1 MAVRLAR
8 WACLRT
14 LAEARQKR
22 QASHAGGRSGRQRAS
37 AGHQDA
43 PAVAPEE
50 QERRRRELAAL
61 AWPEA
66 AGTSPEQRE
75 ALELAVRHR
84 LAAHEVAA
92 VLGMAPAAARELLA
106 TAACEVERT
115 RAALAVVETG
125 ACPGVAHLTG
135 EQGMVLGTTLR
146 RELVRHVDDCPR
158 CRRTAERA
166 VPGRWPGTSVT
177 PDTLPLVPAPAAT
190 LHTALAHHP
199 RARGGAPRFDRRGF
213 PMNPKD
219 RVARRDRLRARAVT
233 TTVVATVVAAPVL
246 ALWAAYRGTPVGEG
260 VGGGPSTAREDG
272 TVDFDG
278 GEGGAG
284 YENAG
289 NAQPRPGT
297 RFGADGA
304 PDVSVEVV
312 EVAGAGHKGA
322 AALGVTAAHSGDT
335 TLITLTARG
344 DAPVRWSASTGASWL
359 YLNRSS
365 GTLAPGESVTIRVFV
380 DQLREP
386 SGHWRATV
394 AISPAGSVVSI
405 EGYGPAPAG
414 PVTGSPSAPGTPS
427 GPPPSP
433 SHPDPTPT
441 TPTPTDPTP
450 DRPAVL
456 LRTRTPR
463 RPRTPPRP
471 TRRPPTRRPRTRPAL
486 PTPRPR
492 TPAAPRL
499 PAARTPRT
507 RARRKHKTAPA
518 PTQGT
523 GAGRHRKQP
532 VRPDSPGPPDAAPQ
546 RQLRRQPLLAQLDQ
560 PVVPRLAHQLD
571 QLRPVRDVHRLAR
584 AVRRGRRRAPPVQV
598 VAAGAP
604 APPVV
609 LADRHLEHP
618 RVVGPVDPLV
628 RTPDR
633 ELPADVRL
641 GLQRFAALLEGED
654 VQGAAHAALEARTVL
669 EDARPLERAGLP
681 LAVLVL
687 GDPPVAGALR
697 VVLPDVRREPRHML
711 GDALLV
717 VLVREVGTQRAAPVV
732 RAARLDALAA
742 AAEDAVPP
750 RGEPCQIAAEDLLV
764 VRRIRKFHPRAGEVE
779 ALLVVG
785 RRRPRRLRDRH
796 PRRSAGQSGPLFLP
810 GLFVR
815 LLVLR
820 LFRLWHPS
828 RVSRRGPAGTAARP

>member
-1 MAVRLAR
+1 MTSSGPDTSTRTSTRTTGTHRTHREARDRAAARTLARRPADRYEPHLDGLFTYCLSVLCDHDAATAALADALHLAERRDRHVLDELGSLRAWLYALAR
-8 WACLRT
+8 WACLRK

-22 QASHAGGRSGRQRAS
+22 QASHAGGRSARQRAS
-37 AGHQDA
+37 QEHQDA
-43 PAVAPEE
+43 PAVPPEE

-135 EQGMVLGTTLR
+135 DPGMVLGTTLR

-177 PDTLPLVPAPAAT
+177 PDTLPLVPAPTAA
-190 LHTALAHHP
+190 LNTALTHHP
-199 RARGGAPRFDRRGF
+199 RPRGGAPRFDRRGF
-213 PMNPKD
+213 PMDPKD

-260 VGGGPSTAREDG
+260 LGGGPSSAREDG
-272 TVDFDG
+272 TVDFD

-289 NAQPRPGT
+289 NAEPRPGA
-297 RFGADGA
+297 RFGADGE

-322 AALGVTAAHSGDT
+322 AALGVTAARSGDT

-344 DAPVRWSASTGASWL
+344 DRPVRWSASTGASWL

-365 GTLAPGESVTIRVFV
+365 GTLAPGESVTLRVFV

-386 SGHWRATV
+386 AGHWRATV
-394 AISPAGSVVSI
+394 AIAPAGSVVSI

-441 TPTPTDPTP
+441 TPTPSDPTPTDPPSSSDPDPGPSTDDPTPTDPTP
-450 DRPAVL
+450 
-456 LRTRTPR
+456 
-463 RPRTPPRP
+463 
-471 TRRPPTRRPRTRPAL
+471 
-486 PTPRPR
+486 
-492 TPAAPRL
+492 
-499 PAARTPRT
+499 
-507 RARRKHKTAPA
+507 
-518 PTQGT
+518 T
-523 GAGRHRKQP
+523 GP
-532 VRPDSPGPPDAAPQ
+532 SPSDPGPPEP
-546 RQLRRQPLLAQLDQ
+546 
-560 PVVPRLAHQLD
+560 
-571 QLRPVRDVHRLAR
+571 
-584 AVRRGRRRAPPVQV
+584 
-598 VAAGAP
+598 
-604 APPVV
+604 
-609 LADRHLEHP
+609 
-618 RVVGPVDPLV
+618 
-628 RTPDR
+628 
-633 ELPADVRL
+633 
-641 GLQRFAALLEGED
+641 
-654 VQGAAHAALEARTVL
+654 
-669 EDARPLERAGLP
+669 
-681 LAVLVL
+681 
-687 GDPPVAGALR
+687 GDS
-697 VVLPDVRREPRHML
+697 
-711 GDALLV
+711 
-717 VLVREVGTQRAAPVV
+717 T
-732 RAARLDALAA
+732 
-742 AAEDAVPP
+742 
-750 RGEPCQIAAEDLLV
+750 
-764 VRRIRKFHPRAGEVE
+764 
-779 ALLVVG
+779 
-785 RRRPRRLRDRH
+785 
-796 PRRSAGQSGPLFLP
+796 
-810 GLFVR
+810 
-815 LLVLR
+815 
-820 LFRLWHPS
+820 
-828 RVSRRGPAGTAARP
+828 PAGTNTPDPGTS